1 MKFTDFLKSTNYSSE
16 INEEFRTDE
25 EGIKQLQAKEAE
37 LYKKIRPLSE
47 KGRELDK
54 KMNSLIFQIGGI
66 GSQLVDLAAQGEKR
80 PEAEKELKKL
90 NKEYKALEA
99 EAEKVFPKIYEI
111 EDEIKKIH
119 KVVNK
124 MIQRNAKKLGLTP
137 FGYVMDYN
145 LYSRA

>member
-47 KGRELDK
+47 KGGELDK

-80 PEAEKELKKL
+80 PEAEKKLKELG
-90 NKEYKALEA
+90 KEYKALEA
-99 EAEKVFPKIYEI
+99 EAEKVFPKINEI
-111 EDEIKKIH
+111 KDEIDKIH

-145 LYSRA
+145 LHSRA

>member
-1 MKFTDFLKSTNYSSE
+1 MKFTDFLKSTNHSSE
-16 INEEFRTDE
+16 INEEFRTDA
-25 EGIKQLQAKEAE
+25 EGIKQLQAKEEE
-37 LYKKIRPLSE
+37 LYKKLRPLSE

-66 GSQLVDLAAQGEKR
+66 GSGLVDLAAQGEKN

-90 NKEYKALEA
+90 SKEYKALEA
-99 EAEKVFPKIYEI
+99 EAEKVFPKINEI
-111 EDEIKKIH
+111 KDEIDKIN

-145 LYSRA
+145 LHSRR

>member
-1 MKFTDFLKSTNYSSE
+1 MKFTDLIKSANSSSE

-37 LYKKIRPLSE
+37 LYKKLRPLSE

-54 KMNSLIFQIGGI
+54 KMNSLILQIGGI
-66 GSQLVDLAAQGEKR
+66 GSGLADLAAQGEKN

-90 NKEYKALEA
+90 SKEYKELEA
-99 EAEKVFPKIYEI
+99 EAKKVFPKIDEI

-145 LYSRA
+145 LHSRA